1 MNTVV
6 GSNDQAEGLRNI
18 FGAELCRVVCIAS
31 TLDADSTIHLGHGTA
46 QSLKQHN
53 NRVLLVDEIPL
64 GQRKTMSGF
73 LYPTRYDLG
82 QVFNNAV
89 PLTHSIRQIDDY
101 LWYATRTKLRSEVE
115 HRFAKYPQLDERL
128 VKEQLAI
135 DYVIFPTIDPQAQI
149 VSYYGSNIQ
158 RILVTSGDSPS
169 LSKALVMLRQM
180 AIFQVDKP
188 LAVIIVG
195 GEDEA
200 TGTAAFERL
209 QTAAMSA
216 LHQEI
221 ELIGWIAA
229 VKAQRVALDLDD
241 LSWNPPSEG
250 PQEDF
255 VLPMGFFKAI
265 SAKISS

>member
-1 MNTVV
+1 MSTAVT
-6 GSNDQAEGLRNI
+6 GSDQAEGLRNI
-18 FGAELCRVVCIAS
+18 FGAELCRVICIAS

-46 QSLKQHN
+46 QTLKQHN
-53 NRVLLVDEIPL
+53 NHVLLVDEIPL
-64 GQRKTMSGF
+64 AQRKTMTGF

-89 PLTHSIRQIDDY
+89 PLSHSIRQIDEH
-101 LWYATRTKLRSEVE
+101 LWYATSTKLRSEVE

-128 VKEQLAI
+128 IKERLAI
-135 DYVIFPTIDPQAQI
+135 DYVLFPTIDPQAQI
-149 VSYYGSNIQ
+149 IAFYGSNVQ
-158 RILVTSGDSPS
+158 RILVTAGDQAS

-195 GEDEA
+195 GVDEA
-200 TGTAAFERL
+200 AGTVAFERL
-209 QTAAMSA
+209 QNAAKSA

-221 ELIGWIAA
+221 EFIGWISA
-229 VKAQRVALDLDD
+229 VTARRVELDSDD
-241 LSWNPPSEG
+241 LSWNPPNDG
-250 PQEDF
+250 PQEEF
-255 VLPMGFFKAI
+255 VLPLGFFKAI